1 MVDDLLE
8 PLKIYNSRLKEDHK
22 ENTIKYFDALV
33 EKSGIDIEAN
43 KATIKKYEETKLEED
58 KVEGLLKT
66 QNMYKTLSLI
76 GIVLLGIGMFAS
88 FLFDL
93 PMWVPILITLL
104 CVSGIIGLI
113 ILIMKVIGKKIK
125 ELQDAHNLIQEALR
139 KLMNEGYSQMEP
151 LNLLYDWN
159 MPADIINM
167 SNSLIHMDDHF
178 DAKKFQYLF
187 EKYGLDENLQ
197 KNVSTRFVQ
206 SGSILGN
213 PFLLCEDY
221 RQDWYNERY
230 TGSMTITWTE
240 RVKTENGY
248 KSVTHSQVL
257 TASVLKPAPVYRPV
271 TYLVYGNDAA
281 PNLVFSRSPSPL
293 SNEDDDKLQYRKV
306 MKEAKKLDKKAEKEL
321 MDDDPTTNYQR
332 FGNDEFEVIF
342 GGTDRNNEMEYRL
355 LFTPLAQRNLL
366 DLLKNA
372 EPYGDDFYFDKDKKL
387 NYVQSRHSQGFNYKA
402 NPDIFVDFSYERARN
417 SFIEF
422 NIKYF
427 EAFFFDIAPLI
438 SIPLYQ
444 QTKSKEYIYEN
455 EYKANVTT
463 YEQEA
468 MANAMGKDYFKHPQ
482 SDTDTIL
489 KCETTRS
496 VGVADEVKVTAY
508 GFKRISHVDLVP
520 TLGGD
525 GRTHNVPVEWYEYSP
540 VSQESYMAIE
550 EKDSSR
556 LEYMSM
562 GVNEEFN
569 NTIGNVGGRHYY
581 HRGLFGTIL
590 HHALTLDDVNRIN
603 SIYKGNSNISNNND
617 IRVVL
622 KETIEKLRKAQDLTD
637 NSNIANSSSNVQ
649 DSNE

>member
-8 PLKIYNSRLKEDHK
+8 PLKIYNSRLKDEHK
-22 ENTIKYFDALV
+22 ENTIKYFDSLV

-43 KATIKKYEETKLEED
+43 KATIKKYDDTKLEED
-58 KVEGLLKT
+58 KVEGFLKT
-66 QNMYKTLSLI
+66 QYNYKTLSIFGIVILVI
-76 GIVLLGIGMFAS
+76 GIFAS
-88 FLFDL
+88 FSFNL
-93 PMWVPILITLL
+93 PQWGSILITIFCIL
-104 CVSGIIGLI
+104 GIIGLS
-113 ILIMKVIGKKIK
+113 ILMSKVIGKKIS
-125 ELQDAHNLIQEALR
+125 ELKNAHNLIQEALK
-139 KLMNEGYSQMEP
+139 KLINEGYSQMQP

-159 MPADIINM
+159 MPAFIINM
-167 SNSLIHMDDHF
+167 SNSLIHMDNHF
-178 DAKKFQYLF
+178 DAKRFQYLF

-221 RQDWYNERY
+221 RQDWRNKMY
-230 TGSMTITWTE
+230 TGSMTITWNE

-248 KSVTHSQVL
+248 RTVTHSQVL
-257 TASVLKPAPVYRPV
+257 TASLVKPAPDYRTV

-281 PNLVFSRSPSPL
+281 PNLIFSRSPSPL
-293 SNEDDDKLQYRKV
+293 SNEDDDKLQYRKI

-321 MDDDPTTNYQR
+321 MDNDPTTNYQR

-372 EPYGDDFYFDKDKKL
+372 IPYGDDFYFDKNKKL
-387 NYVQSRHSQGFNYKA
+387 NFVQSRHSQGFNYEAK
-402 NPDIFVDFSYERARN
+402 PDIFIDFNYERARET
-417 SFIEF
+417 FISY
-422 NIKYF
+422 NMKYF

-444 QTKSKEYIYEN
+444 QTKSIDYIYQN
-455 EYKANVTT
+455 NYKTNVNT

-468 MANAMGKDYFKHPQ
+468 MANAMGRNYFKHPK

-489 KCETTRS
+489 KCETIRS
-496 VGVADEVKVTAY
+496 VGEADEVKVTAY
-508 GFKRISHVDLVP
+508 GFTKIPHIEFVP

-525 GRTHNVPVEWYEYSP
+525 GKLHNVPVEWFEFAP
-540 VSQESYMAIE
+540 VTQETLMAIE

-556 LEYMSM
+556 FEYISM
-562 GVNEEFN
+562 GENEEFKK
-569 NTIGNVGGRHYY
+569 TISNIGEHHYY

-590 HHALTLDDVNRIN
+590 HEALTLDDVNKIN

-622 KETIEKLRKAQDLTD
+622 KQTIEKLRKAQDLTE
-637 NSNIANSSSNVQ
+637 NSSIANSSFNVQ